1 MSLQGLAESACD
13 EPENAR
19 FVPVE
24 MPYGKFEKA
33 QYLEILLYIVGD
45 NVFYCYY
52 ERVAERRMWFFFIR
66 HFGAKEVTLS
76 KT

>member
-1 MSLQGLAESACD
+1 M
-13 EPENAR
+13 
-19 FVPVE
+19 
-24 MPYGKFEKA
+24 
-33 QYLEILLYIVGD
+33 LLYILGD
-45 NVFYCYY
+45 DVFYCYY